1 MAKPKFLQKEKIE
14 ATTIGSATHTLLQ
27 LLPLSKMPTQA
38 TIQEKLTELVTHH
51 YLEKA
56 VADKVNIDS
65 IVWFYQTDLGKSLV
79 THAENV
85 HREQPF
91 SMLKD
96 AQTVFLDF
104 EESGAELL
112 VHGIIDGY
120 IEFEDQII
128 LYDFK
133 TDAVYAGNEE
143 QLQQQYQGQLR
154 LYKEAL
160 QQALKKPVTKTYLV
174 LLNGQK
180 ILQMQN
186 L

>member
-1 MAKPKFLQKEKIE
+1 
-14 ATTIGSATHTLLQ
+14 
-27 LLPLSKMPTQA
+27 
-38 TIQEKLTELVTHH
+38 VTNN

-56 VADKVNIDS
+56 VAEKIDIDA

-79 THAENV
+79 QHANNV

-104 EESGAELL
+104 EEPGAELL

-120 IEFEDQII
+120 IELDDYII

-133 TDAVYAGNEE
+133 TDAVYANNEE
-143 QLQQQYQGQLR
+143 KIQQQYQGQLR

-160 QQALKKPVTKTYLV
+160 QQSLKKPVTETYLV
-174 LLNGQK
+174 LLNGQT
-180 ILQMQN
+180 ILPMKN